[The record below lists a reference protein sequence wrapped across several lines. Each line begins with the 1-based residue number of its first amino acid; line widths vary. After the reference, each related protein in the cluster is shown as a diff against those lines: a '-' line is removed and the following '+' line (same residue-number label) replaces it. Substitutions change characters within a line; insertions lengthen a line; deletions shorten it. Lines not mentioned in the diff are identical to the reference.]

1 MNSDL
6 SDFKNQC
13 FTPLHSL
20 YVFLSELRIGPYTPP
35 THTHTNK
42 SLEKTLRN
50 MVRDLAYQRGEVSR
64 GEMGAGSWGQAKHP
78 V

>member
-1 MNSDL
+1 MLLEQLDLHMKKKKMN
-6 SDFKNQC
+6 
-13 FTPLHSL
+13 PH
-20 YVFLSELRIGPYTPP
+20 